1 MSKPIDTWHGAYDPQ
16 TFADKHGLTLAQ
28 AKIVISSNGPS
39 KHGCDMGAVAF
50 LNALKMRET
59 RKPARRRPNSVS

>member
-1 MSKPIDTWHGAYDPQ
+1 MSKPIDTWNGAYDPQ

-39 KHGCDMGAVAF
+39 QHSCDMGAIAF
-50 LNALKMRET
+50 RSALKIREA
-59 RKPARRRPNSVS
+59 RKQARHQPNGSG